1 MKPYI
6 HTFAVAPAAL
16 AVAFLAAQDSAP
28 AQVFKPDEQRILW
41 SEEPSRSTV
50 RRPAGPAP
58 VTVATPDAPAAERYL
73 PLDEALQLALANSEV
88 IRVLTGVSA
97 SSSGRTIY
105 DTAIAI
111 TPIDIAK
118 SRFDPI
124 LRANSSLRR
133 TESPFLNP
141 TGPAVDDFARAGTD
155 YGFDVSDRNFLGG
168 TAAVGANNRW
178 DSQNNEGFY
187 SRNQPSMELSYTQPL
202 LAGAGLA
209 ANRAPIVAARF
220 DQERSFFQFKAS
232 FQGLV
237 RDVISAYWALVQA
250 RTELWARE
258 IQVEQLEFSFR
269 SLEAR
274 ADVGLRERPA
284 AAQAQASWSSA
295 KATLV
300 RARASVIQREA
311 ALRNIMGLP
320 PEDGQRLV
328 PSTPPTRNRL
338 EFRWKEI
345 VETAQASRPDL
356 IELNLVLAA
365 DQQRLV
371 ERANFARPSLDAQA
385 LHRWNGLSGRV
396 RPTNASVDSSFD
408 DHTDWTVGINFS
420 VPLTLRE
427 SRARV
432 RNQELLIAKDRANL
446 RQSLHQ
452 IEHDLA
458 TVLRSIEQNLQQ
470 YEAFREARQASAFNV
485 RAQRANIQ
493 AQRDTILSELL
504 AITDWA
510 NAVAAEAQALTA
522 YNTDLASLEEQSGTI
537 LETHGIRFVEERYGS
552 IGPHSWYLEESQNYP
567 LDLKPTPNS
576 PRYEATKQA
585 SEEAFE
591 LNDFPRNPAVPP
603 NK

>member
-1 MKPYI
+1 MSRFLFTSAFVPV
-6 HTFAVAPAAL
+6 TLFAAL
-16 AVAFLAAQDSAP
+16 VAATETAQS
-28 AQVFKPDEQRILW
+28 QVFKPDEKRILW
-41 SEEPSRSTV
+41 SEDPSRSTV
-50 RRPAGPAP
+50 RRPPGPLP
-58 VTVATPDAPAAERYL
+58 VTVATLDAPITERYV

-118 SRFDPI
+118 ARFDPI
-124 LRANSSLRR
+124 LQANSSLRR
-133 TESPFLNP
+133 SETPFLNP
-141 TGPAVDDFARAGTD
+141 AGPSVDDFPRAGTD
-155 YGFDVSDRNFLGG
+155 YGISISDRNVLGG
-168 TAAVGANNRW
+168 TAAIGAKNRW

-232 FQGLV
+232 FQILV
-237 RDVISAYWALVQA
+237 RDVITAYWALVQA

-274 ADVGLRERPA
+274 ADVGLRNRPA
-284 AAQAQASWSSA
+284 AAQAQASWSNA

-300 RARASVIQREA
+300 RSRAAVLQREA
-311 ALRNIMGLP
+311 ALRNIIGLP

-328 PSTPPTRNRL
+328 PSTPPTRTRL

-345 VETAQASRPDL
+345 VEAAQASRPDL

-371 ERANFARPSLDAQA
+371 ERANFARPTLDAQA

-396 RPTNASVDSSFD
+396 RPTNATVDTGFD

-446 RQSLHQ
+446 RQALHQ

-522 YNTDLASLEEQSGTI
+522 YNTDLASLEERSGTI
-537 LETHGIRFVEERYGS
+537 LETHGIRFIEERFGS
-552 IGPHSWYLEESQNYP
+552 VGPLGWCVEDSQNYP
-567 LDLKPTPNS
+567 LDLKPTPNN

-591 LNDFPRNPAVPP
+591 LNDFPRRSAVLPP
-603 NK
+603 E

>member
-1 MKPYI
+1 MNHLL
-6 HTFAVAPAAL
+6 HTTALVPVAL
-16 AVAFLAAQDSAP
+16 AAAFVAAADTAHS
-28 AQVFKPDEQRILW
+28 QVFKPDERSILW
-41 SEEPSRSTV
+41 SEDPSRSTV
-50 RRPAGPAP
+50 RRPAGPVP
-58 VTVATPDAPAAERYL
+58 VTVATPDAPSTERYL

-97 SSSGRTIY
+97 TSSGRTIY

-118 SRFDPI
+118 ARFDPI
-124 LRANSSLRR
+124 LQANSSLRR
-133 TESPFLNP
+133 SESPFLNP
-141 TGPAVDDFARAGTD
+141 AGPSVDDFPRAGTD
-155 YGFDVSDRNFLGG
+155 YGFSVSDRNLLGG
-168 TAAVGANNRW
+168 TAAIGANNRW

-232 FQGLV
+232 FQNLV

-274 ADVGLRERPA
+274 ADVGLRDRPA
-284 AAQAQASWSSA
+284 AAQAQASWSNA

-300 RARASVIQREA
+300 RARAAVLQREA
-311 ALRNIMGLP
+311 ALRNIIGLP

-328 PSTPPTRNRL
+328 PSTPPTRTRL

-396 RPTNASVDSSFD
+396 RPTNATVDSSFD

-446 RQSLHQ
+446 RQALHQ

-522 YNTDLASLEEQSGTI
+522 YNTDLASLEERSGTI
-537 LETHGIRFVEERYGS
+537 LETHGIRFIEERFGS
-552 IGPHSWYLEESQNYP
+552 VGPHGWCLEDSQNYP
-567 LDLKPTPNS
+567 LNLKPAPNT

-591 LNDFPRNPAVPP
+591 LNDFPRKSAVPQP
-603 NK
+603 E